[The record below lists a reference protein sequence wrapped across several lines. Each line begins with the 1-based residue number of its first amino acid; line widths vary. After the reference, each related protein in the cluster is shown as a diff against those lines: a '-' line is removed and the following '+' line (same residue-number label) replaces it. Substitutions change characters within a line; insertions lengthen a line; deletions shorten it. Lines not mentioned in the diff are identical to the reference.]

1 LSLPERISTLCKA
14 TRIVIQTA
22 IARRYAKALFTLL
35 KPSDIQSAAESLTAL
50 AGALAVS
57 RELRALLQNPI
68 IGRDKKAAV
77 IRELASKAGASPI
90 MERFLAQV
98 VQKNRIALLVE
109 IRDAFAR
116 LADQASNRRVVQ
128 LSSARP
134 FSEDSRAAIRG
145 QLERATRSA
154 VDLTTRVDPG
164 LLGGLEIRIGSTVY
178 DGTIRGRLEQM
189 RTALRKEI

>member
-1 LSLPERISTLCKA
+1 M
-14 TRIVIQTA
+14 VQTA

-35 KPSDIQSAAESLTAL
+35 KPSEIPSAADSLTAL
-50 AGALAVS
+50 AGAFAKS
-57 RELRALLQNPI
+57 RELRMLLQNPI

-77 IRELASKAGASPI
+77 IRELAAKAGAGPI
-90 MERFLAQV
+90 VQRFIAQV

-109 IRDAFAR
+109 IHEAFAR

-134 FSEDSRAAIRG
+134 FSEDSRTAIRG
-145 QLERATRSA
+145 QLEQATKSA
-154 VDLTTRVDPG
+154 IDLTTNVDPR

-178 DGTIRGRLEQM
+178 DGTIRRRLEQM
-189 RTALRKEI
+189 RLALKKET